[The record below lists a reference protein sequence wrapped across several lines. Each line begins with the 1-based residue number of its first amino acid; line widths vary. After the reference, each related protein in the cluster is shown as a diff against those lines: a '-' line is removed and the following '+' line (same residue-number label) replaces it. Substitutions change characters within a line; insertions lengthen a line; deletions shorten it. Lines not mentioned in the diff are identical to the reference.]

1 MKKLLPILLALA
13 IINSSSK
20 CKDDNVVV
28 DKGNGTV
35 EMNFKAKLN
44 EQAFIMNKIYDLNG
58 KKVRFSRFS
67 FFVSNIATSTSAAS
81 ATVNKSITLIDFKDV
96 LDSVKASKGVTDIV
110 SNVNLE
116 NVQSI
121 SFGLGVASDLN
132 KKTPK
137 DYPSTNPLSES
148 GAYWTDWNSYIF
160 CKFDGLVDSN
170 NDGVFETGFATET
183 GGNDAYRSISFN
195 KTLVVANQKAS
206 VNFELDINK
215 LFAGVNISQFAG
227 DDASIKVVMDNFKTA
242 LVLK

>member
-1 MKKLLPILLALA
+1 MKKLLPILLTLV

-20 CKDDNVVV
+20 CKDDTVTA
-28 DKGNGTV
+28 DKGNGTI

-44 EQAFIMNKIYDLNG
+44 EQAFILNKTYDLNG

-67 FFVSNIATSTSAAS
+67 FFVSNIVASTSAAS
-81 ATVNKSITLIDFKDV
+81 TAVNKSVTLIDFKDV
-96 LDSVKASKGVTDIV
+96 LDSVKASKGVTDIM

-116 NVQSI
+116 NVQTI
-121 SFGLGVASDLN
+121 SFGLGVALDLN

-160 CKFDGLVDSN
+160 CKFDGLVDNN
-170 NDGVFETGFATET
+170 NDGVFETGFAIET
-183 GGNDAYRSISFN
+183 GGNDAYRNMSFN
-195 KTLVVANQKAS
+195 KTLVATNQTAA

-215 LFAGVNISQFAG
+215 LFTGVNITQFAG
-227 DDASIKVVMDNFKTA
+227 DDASMKVVMDNFKTA

>member
-1 MKKLLPILLALA
+1 MKKLLPILFALI

-20 CKDDNVVV
+20 CKDDTVVV
-28 DKGNGTV
+28 DKANGTV

-44 EQAFIMNKIYDLNG
+44 ELPFILNKTYDLNG

-67 FFVSNIATSTSAAS
+67 FFVSNIAASTSAVS
-81 ATVNKSITLIDFKDV
+81 ATVNKSVTLIDFKDV

-116 NVQSI
+116 TVQSI
-121 SFGLGVASDLN
+121 GFGLGVASDLN

-160 CKFDGLVDSN
+160 CKFDGLVDNN
-170 NDGVFETGFATET
+170 NDGVFETGFAIET
-183 GGNDAYRSISFN
+183 GGNDAYRSTSFN
-195 KTLVVANQKAS
+195 KSLVIANQKAS
-206 VNFELDINK
+206 INFELDINK
-215 LFAGVNISQFAG
+215 LFMGVNMTQFAG
-227 DDASIKVVMDNFKTA
+227 DASSMKVVMDNFKTA